1 MNENKMLMK
10 IHTMHE
16 IENDDISQ
24 EEWEYINNEYDN
36 HSSLFVWCT
45 KAYNLLECLN
55 YKLNFKNNSF

>member
-1 MNENKMLMK
+1 MLMK

-45 KAYNLLECLN
+45 KA
-55 YKLNFKNNSF
+55 